1 MRDRNVCPGLAG
13 LLEAVQTPSPNGAG
27 LAVSLARA
35 DATEASTSP
44 HWAAFGSSCRVT
56 RVSPLMLGPVPG
68 HGPSETSLE
77 LPLL

>member
-27 LAVSLARA
+27 LAVPLARA
-35 DATEASTSP
+35 DATEAPTFP

-56 RVSPLMLGPVPG
+56 RVSPLMLGPPLVAE
-68 HGPSETSLE
+68 PSETTVE